1 MGFSVS
7 GATAI
12 VFVGMF
18 IALGMLQPAV
28 SNGLERVT
36 DARSDSAEQLL
47 DQQNTA
53 VDVTNAAYYADN
65 STVRVRA
72 VNSGTAALSVE
83 DTDVLLDNAYAA
95 PSSTTVDGAAATDV
109 WLPGETLAMG
119 LDVGGDPTG
128 DRLVLAVDHG
138 VSDAEVV
145 A

>member
-7 GATAI
+7 GSTAI
-12 VFVGMF
+12 VFVGVF

-36 DARSDSAEQLL
+36 DARSDTAERLL

-53 VDVTNAAYYADN
+53 VDLTAATYYAGN

-72 VNSGTAALSVE
+72 VNAGTSALSVE
-83 DTDVLLDNAYAA
+83 DTDVLLDNAYVV
-95 PSSTTVDGAAATDV
+95 PSATAVDGDAATDV
-109 WLPGETLAMG
+109 WLPGETLAVG
-119 LDVGGDPTG
+119 LDVGENPTD
-128 DRLVLAVDHG
+128 DRLTITVDHG